1 MVNPDYHNKV
11 YEYIN
16 PDILSILKYTFT
28 SSNKKILDV
37 GCGTGALGEA
47 LKKKGNI
54 VYGIDIS
61 KKSIEI
67 AKKRLDKVVQI
78 DLETENKLP
87 FKEASFDLII
97 FGDVLEHFRDPLS
110 VLKNIRK
117 YLKKDGIII
126 ISLPN
131 IANWEIRLK
140 LLFGKFNYQK
150 EGILDDTHVRFFTL
164 KTAKEL
170 IKKAGL
176 KIFKTKARPGAPVPA
191 RILPKL
197 KYALSQVWKTL
208 FAKGF
213 VFIAEIK

>member
-1 MVNPDYHNKV
+1 MVNHDYHNKV

-16 PDILSILKYTFT
+16 PDILKYTP
-28 SSNKKILDV
+28 SNKKILDV
-37 GCGTGALGEA
+37 GCGTGALGET

-61 KKSIEI
+61 KRSVEI
-67 AKKRLDKVVQI
+67 AKKRLDRVIQI
-78 DLETENKLP
+78 DMEAENKLL
-87 FKEASFDLII
+87 FKESSFDLII

-110 VLKNIRK
+110 VLNNTKS
-117 YLKKDGIII
+117 YLKKDGQII

-140 LLFGKFNYQK
+140 LLFGKFDYQK
-150 EGILDDTHVRFFTL
+150 EGILDDTHVKFFTL

-176 KIFKTKARPGAPVPA
+176 KIIKIKARPGAPIPTKISP
-191 RILPKL
+191 RL
-197 KYALSQVWKTL
+197 KYVLSQLWKTL

>member
-176 KIFKTKARPGAPVPA
+176 RIIKIEARPGAPVPA
-191 RILPKL
+191 RIFPKL

>member
-1 MVNPDYHNKV
+1 MVNHDYHNKV

-16 PDILSILKYTFT
+16 PDILKYTP
-28 SSNKKILDV
+28 SNKKILDV

-67 AKKRLDKVVQI
+67 AKKRLDRVIQI
-78 DLETENKLP
+78 DLETENKLL
-87 FKEASFDLII
+87 FKESSFDLII

-110 VLKNIRK
+110 VLNNTKS
-117 YLKKDGIII
+117 YLKKDGQII

-140 LLFGKFNYQK
+140 LLFGKFDYQK
-150 EGILDDTHVRFFTL
+150 EGILDDTHVKFFTL

-176 KIFKTKARPGAPVPA
+176 KIIKIKARPGAPIPTKISP
-191 RILPKL
+191 RL
-197 KYALSQVWKTL
+197 KYVLSQLWKTL

>member
-1 MVNPDYHNKV
+1 MVNPNYHNKV

-16 PDILSILKYTFT
+16 PDILKYTP
-28 SSNKKILDV
+28 SNKKILDV

-67 AKKRLDKVVQI
+67 AKKRLDRVVQI
-78 DLETENKLP
+78 DMETENKLP
-87 FKEASFDLII
+87 FKESSFDLII

-110 VLKNIRK
+110 VLNNIK
-117 YLKKDGIII
+117 DYLKKDGQII

-140 LLFGKFNYQK
+140 LLFGKFDYQK

-176 KIFKTKARPGAPVPA
+176 KIIKIKARPGAPVPV
-191 RILPKL
+191 RLSPRL
-197 KYALSQVWKTL
+197 KYVLSQVWKTL

-213 VFIAEIK
+213 VFIAEIR

>member
-1 MVNPDYHNKV
+1 MVNRDYHNKV

-16 PDILSILKYTFT
+16 PDILKYTP
-28 SSNKKILDV
+28 SNKKILDV

-67 AKKRLDKVVQI
+67 AKKRLDRVIQI
-78 DLETENKLP
+78 DLETENKLL
-87 FKEASFDLII
+87 FKESSFDLII

-110 VLKNIRK
+110 VLNNTKS
-117 YLKKDGIII
+117 YLKKDGQII

-140 LLFGKFNYQK
+140 LLFGKFDYQK
-150 EGILDDTHVRFFTL
+150 EGILDDTHVKFFTL

-176 KIFKTKARPGAPVPA
+176 KIIKIKARPGAPIPTKISP
-191 RILPKL
+191 RL
-197 KYALSQVWKTL
+197 KYVLSQLWKTL